1 MTVEEIY
8 SKVSSHM
15 VKGMMIHLKLS
26 EYYSFLNLPKYSKFQ
41 YHRYLEESE
50 GYHKLS
56 EYYMKNHCRL
66 IIEEKI
72 DIPNVIPETW
82 YKHTKQDID
91 GDTIKKGVHDGLTMW
106 VDWEKET
113 KLLYEN
119 MCSELLDIGEISD
132 TIVMKELV
140 SDVTNELAL
149 AIEYK
154 MNKEV
159 TNYDTVL
166 IIEEQGE

>member
-1 MTVEEIY
+1 MTISEIY
-8 SKVSSHM
+8 SKVSAHM

-50 GYHKLS
+50 SYHKLS
-56 EYYMKNHCRL
+56 EYYMKNHCKL
-66 IIEEKI
+66 IEESHI
-72 DIPNVIPETW
+72 DIPSVIPENW
-82 YKHTKQDID
+82 YKHTKQDLD
-91 GDTIKKGVHDGLTMW
+91 ANTVKQGVHDGLQMW

-119 MCSELLDIGEISD
+119 MYSELLDIGEISD
-132 TIVMKELV
+132 TIILRELV

-154 MNKEV
+154 MNKEL
-159 TNYDTVL
+159 TNYDMVL
-166 IIEEQGE
+166 IIEEQR